1 MGVNLKELER
11 LLEGLT
17 GLTGPRDAID
27 VELGAAPRTTSVVSL
42 RESPE
47 VEAFRNELVDG
58 FIRADTANRL
68 LRLINELIT
77 RARV

>member
-11 LLEGLT
+11 LLEGLA
-17 GLTGPRDAID
+17 GLAGPHDAID
-27 VELGAAPRTTSVVSL
+27 AELRGTPRTTSAVSL
-42 RESPE
+42 RESAE